1 MDTFGLFYN
10 WYLMALGF
18 FLPTVVV
25 VTSNICVFYV
35 SQKVFQHIF
44 NATKNIIIIC
54 LLCFQQCIIFKLQQT
69 RKRIRWRAE
78 AIALSKGEYDNN
90 SPSDRVIQR
99 TLRMQRYLAILNL
112 SMTASFYLSWLP
124 YAVDCLLIMCGVS
137 VPRNY
142 HVVSVLFAKSGTV
155 INPILYIFF
164 NKEVSRWWR
173 KNCFITSI
181 IFWSFA

>member
-1 MDTFGLFYN
+1 MYSTCRKRYYN
-10 WYLMALGF
+10 I
-18 FLPTVVV
+18 FLLQLL
-25 VTSNICVFYV
+25 I
-35 SQKVFQHIF
+35 IF
-44 NATKNIIIIC
+44 IY
-54 LLCFQQCIIFKLQQT
+54 LLCFRQCIIFKLQQT

-78 AIALSKGEYDNN
+78 AIALSRGEYDNN

-112 SMTASFYLSWLP
+112 SMTVSFYLSWLP
-124 YAVDCLLIMCGVS
+124 YAVDCLLIMCGVM

-164 NKEVSRWWR
+164 NKEVSRW
-173 KNCFITSI
+173 
-181 IFWSFA
+181 